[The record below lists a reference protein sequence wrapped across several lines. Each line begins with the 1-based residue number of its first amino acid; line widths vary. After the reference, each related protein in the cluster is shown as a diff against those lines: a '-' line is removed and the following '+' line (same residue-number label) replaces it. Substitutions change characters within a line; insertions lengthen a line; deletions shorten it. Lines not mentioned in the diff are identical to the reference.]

1 MHTLITEIRDKQNI
15 TKEQLQLLLETDN
28 QEMIEELMVCART
41 EAQKVYGNKVYMR
54 GLIEFTN
61 YCKNN
66 CIYCGIRRDNCHVD
80 RYRLTKDQILDCC
93 QSGYRI
99 GFRTF
104 VLQGGEA

>member
-28 QEMIEELMVCART
+28 REMIEELMACART

-66 CIYCGIRRDNCHVD
+66 CYYLHCDVGD
-80 RYRLTKDQILDCC
+80 ILSFD
-93 QSGYRI
+93 GN
-99 GFRTF
+99 
-104 VLQGGEA
+104 LDEEEEA

>member
-66 CIYCGIRRDNCHVD
+66 CIYCGIRRDNCICLLWKISLIGLAYLLIGQYV
-80 RYRLTKDQILDCC
+80 
-93 QSGYRI
+93 SGRMY
-99 GFRTF
+99 
-104 VLQGGEA
+104 LNS

>member
-61 YCKNN
+61 YCKS
-66 CIYCGIRRDNCHVD
+66 IPA
-80 RYRLTKDQILDCC
+80 DQRSDP
-93 QSGYRI
+93 
-99 GFRTF
+99 
-104 VLQGGEA
+104 